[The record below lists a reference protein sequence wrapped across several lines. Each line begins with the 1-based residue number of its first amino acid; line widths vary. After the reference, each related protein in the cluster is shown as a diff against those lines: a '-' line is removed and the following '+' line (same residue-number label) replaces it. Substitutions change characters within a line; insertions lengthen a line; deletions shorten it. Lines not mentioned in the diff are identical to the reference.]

1 MLLVCMG
8 IVRHEKICKGA
19 MNKAV
24 TAETTYKLLKH
35 DCLSQLGLP
44 SQNTIDRQ
52 QTFISHGSRGT
63 GHSAKKPEKEAPAN
77 RNRTPTNR
85 RIS

>member
-1 MLLVCMG
+1 MG
-8 IVRHEKICKGA
+8 KVRHEKICEGA
-19 MNKAV
+19 MNKAG
-24 TAETTYKLLKH
+24 TAETTYKLLKN

-63 GHSAKKPEKEAPAN
+63 GHSGKALEREAPEN
-77 RNRTPTNR
+77 RNRINR
-85 RIS
+85 TS